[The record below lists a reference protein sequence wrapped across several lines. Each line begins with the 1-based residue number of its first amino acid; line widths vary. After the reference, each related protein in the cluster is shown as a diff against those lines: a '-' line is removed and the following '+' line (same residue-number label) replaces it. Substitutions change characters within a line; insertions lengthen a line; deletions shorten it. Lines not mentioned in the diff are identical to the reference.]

1 MHRVLRNNTLKKNK
15 ATSSSFSSSSSSG
28 VIASGMLLPR
38 VCFCLFVPPVLGPHR
53 PAQHPSDAGSWCGT
67 PHLVNIIL
75 GYVYAVRGEYRRK
88 SDLSSTVV
96 TGQKI
101 SRKSDLLS
109 SRRGLAR
116 NGAPHQRVLG
126 IVNRI
131 NRTIGDRDAGLY
143 VARRQI

>member
-1 MHRVLRNNTLKKNK
+1 MFLPLRPTRTRTMVRY
-15 ATSSSFSSSSSSG
+15 AAPGEHYS
-28 VIASGMLLPR
+28 R
-38 VCFCLFVPPVLGPHR
+38 VCLCR
-53 PAQHPSDAGSWCGT
+53 S
-67 PHLVNIIL
+67 
-75 GYVYAVRGEYRRK
+75 RRRK
-88 SDLSSTVV
+88 SAVLILV

-131 NRTIGDRDAGLY
+131 NRTIGDDAGLY

>member
-1 MHRVLRNNTLKKNK
+1 MPAHG
-15 ATSSSFSSSSSSG
+15 ADAAPGEHYS
-28 VIASGMLLPR
+28 R
-38 VCFCLFVPPVLGPHR
+38 VCLCR
-53 PAQHPSDAGSWCGT
+53 S
-67 PHLVNIIL
+67 
-75 GYVYAVRGEYRRK
+75 RRRK

-126 IVNRI
+126 IVNSI
-131 NRTIGDRDAGLY
+131 NRTIGDDAGLY